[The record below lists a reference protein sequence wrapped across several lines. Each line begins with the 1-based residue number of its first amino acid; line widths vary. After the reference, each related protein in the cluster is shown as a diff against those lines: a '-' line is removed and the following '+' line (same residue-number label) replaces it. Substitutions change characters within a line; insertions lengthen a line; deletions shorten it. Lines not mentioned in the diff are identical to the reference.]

1 MWFKKCYL
9 THFAAA
15 ARMCCVC
22 ICGGEVNIIDTFHVY
37 CYATLKM
44 IEFGCLDTNQ
54 EKNSPPPKQYLV
66 DTKLAVITA
75 LSCEL

>member
-1 MWFKKCYL
+1 
-9 THFAAA
+9 
-15 ARMCCVC
+15 
-22 ICGGEVNIIDTFHVY
+22 
-37 CYATLKM
+37 M